1 MYTVRSAY
9 HLQWRHHF
17 GASGRLLAL
26 PGVSA
31 TNPVWKIL
39 RKLKLP
45 SKIKIFVWR
54 SLHGI
59 LPLKIILVNRH
70 IGTSGQCPICAT
82 GPEDI
87 AHLLFVCPRAK
98 EIWEALGLTS
108 VVDDALL
115 SDRSGSAII
124 EHLLCKEDMSFQN
137 FDIGLKE
144 VMMVACWY
152 LWWIRRRRTHDEDVP
167 PINRCR
173 LSIISITANAKNTMT
188 VANPP
193 ATVWT
198 KPCPRWVKLNV
209 DASFIEESGKGA
221 TCAVLRDYQGHFISA
236 ATKFIPH
243 VVSASM
249 VEALAIKEG
258 LLLAARHGCCAI
270 VAESHSLE
278 NIVALN
284 GSSMWW
290 TNSAAIYADCIDLG
304 LSIGKVSYVH
314 CPRKANKVAHELA
327 RKCYI
332 DKNLL

>member
-1 MYTVRSAY
+1 VYTKVSHLLDPITGLWDETLLRSIFNQLDVSRILQIPINHNGFEDFVAWSFSKHGMYTVRSAY

-39 RKLKLP
+39 WKLKLP

-59 LPLKIILVNRH
+59 LPLKSILVNRH

-152 LWWIRRRRTHDEDVP
+152 LWWIRRRRTHDEGVP
-167 PINRCR
+167 PINRCK
-173 LSIISITANAKNTMT
+173 LSIISITANAKNTMGK
-188 VANPP
+188 PP
-193 ATVWT
+193 GYCLDQT
-198 KPCPRWVKLNV
+198 
-209 DASFIEESGKGA
+209 
-221 TCAVLRDYQGHFISA
+221 
-236 ATKFIPH
+236 
-243 VVSASM
+243 
-249 VEALAIKEG
+249 
-258 LLLAARHGCCAI
+258 
-270 VAESHSLE
+270 
-278 NIVALN
+278 
-284 GSSMWW
+284 
-290 TNSAAIYADCIDLG
+290 
-304 LSIGKVSYVH
+304 LS
-314 CPRKANKVAHELA
+314 
-327 RKCYI
+327 
-332 DKNLL
+332 